1 MVNCT
6 LTEFLYN
13 GHVISTRIFLNGAA
27 RGHDFKIDTG
37 SPVTIMNAKHLS
49 EMTGYSVQ
57 AIKRFIHSKPAKVFH
72 SFTNDIIYA
81 VPCLLRNVQIGFGRY
96 SGGDITINKFMMY
109 VTDAEVG
116 NNLLG
121 LDFIAACSG
130 TYAYGRMVVDSF
142 NENNYHGNFLQYCGE
157 VQPYEVSEIKAMEDC
172 NSSAVSQL
180 LSDAEGNR
188 K

>member
-1 MVNCT
+1 MNCT

-37 SPVTIMNAKHLS
+37 SPITIINAKHLA
-49 EMTGYSVQ
+49 EITGYSVQ
-57 AIKRFIHSKPAKVFH
+57 TIKSFIHSKPAKVFH
-72 SFTNDIIYA
+72 SFTNDTIHA
-81 VPCLLRNVQIGFGRY
+81 VPCVLRNVQVGFGGY
-96 SGGDITINKFMMY
+96 SGGCIAVNKFMVY
-109 VTDAEVG
+109 VTDAEAG

-142 NENNYHGNFLQYCGE
+142 NENNYHGNFLQYCGG
-157 VQPYEVSEIKAMEDC
+157 VQPYEVSEIKAIDD
-172 NSSAVSQL
+172 AVSNAVDQL
-180 LSDAEGNR
+180 LSQAEGN